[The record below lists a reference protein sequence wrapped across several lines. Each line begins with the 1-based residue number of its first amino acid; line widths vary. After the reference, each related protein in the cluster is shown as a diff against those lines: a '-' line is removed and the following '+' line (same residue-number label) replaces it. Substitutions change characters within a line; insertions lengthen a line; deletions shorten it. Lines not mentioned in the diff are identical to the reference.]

1 MVSCARRL
9 RAHEAALLVRLAT
22 PAIAAPQPT
31 WKSGSCCNHA
41 ELDMSCRDWMRT
53 LVVLWIALPDAAL
66 AASFGSRATAVIAP
80 VEGGAGVHVTNE
92 LIDVRPTTTWA
103 WLADGASSAAAGTP
117 FGANHA
123 AAISTPGVSA
133 HATSIWTETYTIN
146 SIWGATGSAA
156 VSFELMFAGVLDAG
170 SAPGGSARMTLRAL
184 TGTGE
189 DAADSL
195 LPREI
200 AGNAE
205 VSLVES
211 CAEASPSCGSEPV
224 PTRGAL
230 VLAADFEYG
239 APFRFAM
246 LLESSAA
253 EGGRADFAPSAW
265 LERILLPDGAVLRSA
280 SGWEYGDVEAR
291 VPEPGTIW
299 LLALGLA
306 ACGGRRALRLRA
318 EA

>member
-1 MVSCARRL
+1 
-9 RAHEAALLVRLAT
+9 
-22 PAIAAPQPT
+22 
-31 WKSGSCCNHA
+31 
-41 ELDMSCRDWMRT
+41 MSCRDWMLT
-53 LVVLWIALPDAAL
+53 LVVLWLASPDAAL
-66 AASFGSRATAVIAP
+66 AATFGSRASAGIEPAD
-80 VEGGAGVHVTNE
+80 GGAVVAVTNE

-103 WLADGASSAAAGTP
+103 WLADGAGSAAAGTP
-117 FGANHA
+117 FGSNHA
-123 AAISTPGVSA
+123 AAISAPGASS
-133 HATSIWTETYTIN
+133 HAASLWSETYTIT
-146 SIWGATGSAA
+146 SLWGATGSAA

-170 SAPGGSARMTLRAL
+170 SSAGGSAQMTLRAL

-189 DAADSL
+189 DAADPL
-195 LPREI
+195 LPGEV

-205 VSLVES
+205 VSFLES
-211 CAEASPSCGSEPV
+211 CAEARASCSSEPV

-230 VLAADFEYG
+230 GLETGFEYG

-246 LLESSAA
+246 LLETRAA
-253 EGGRADFAPSAW
+253 DGGRADFAPSAW

-306 ACGGRRALRLRA
+306 ACGGRGARRRRA